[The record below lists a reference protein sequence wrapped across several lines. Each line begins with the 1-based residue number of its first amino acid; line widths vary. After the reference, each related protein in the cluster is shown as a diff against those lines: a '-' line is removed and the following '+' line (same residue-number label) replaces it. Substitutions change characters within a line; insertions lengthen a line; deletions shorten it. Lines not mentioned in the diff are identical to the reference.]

1 VLVHLFLLTLFQPIT
16 ICLFWV
22 SLLTIKTYLCR
33 AIAKLIEKGL
43 IVYLPSKTQHILR
56 ERSLFDL
63 MCDFWFIQNASIVK
77 VLLKPFFV
85 QIQPDRAAEVLDEL
99 NPGMK

>member
-1 VLVHLFLLTLFQPIT
+1 
-16 ICLFWV
+16 
-22 SLLTIKTYLCR
+22 
-33 AIAKLIEKGL
+33 
-43 IVYLPSKTQHILR
+43 
-56 ERSLFDL
+56 